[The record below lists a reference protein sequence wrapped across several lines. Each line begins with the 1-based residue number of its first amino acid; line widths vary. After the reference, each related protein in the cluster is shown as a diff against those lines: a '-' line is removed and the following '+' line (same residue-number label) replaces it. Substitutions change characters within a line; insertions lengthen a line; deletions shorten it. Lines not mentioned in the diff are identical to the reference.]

1 MKRNIIASVLIL
13 GGSLLL
19 GTTVYQGVAQL
30 AGSDSGLSRDRGGND
45 NDTHMMERANMNEH
59 MNRMERSGMSMHTDR
74 MERANMPMRTER
86 SDMMEQSGNHCHNI

>member
-30 AGSDSGLSRDRGGND
+30 AGSDAGLYRDRGV
-45 NDTHMMERANMNEH
+45 NDTHRMERADMQER
-59 MNRMERSGMSMHTDR
+59 MNRMERSGMQMHTNR
-74 MERANMPMRTER
+74 VERADMPVRTER